1 MRRHFQRP
9 FSLPAGATEVVLVR
23 HGAVARPEPDA
34 LVGGH
39 SDPQLSERGQRQ
51 AEATAAR
58 LDGEPIAAIFVTPL
72 SRTAATAAPLAAA
85 TGIDSMVVEDLRE
98 VHLGDWEGPQFQQRT
113 SAGDAL
119 TLRVFEEERWDV
131 IPGAEPAEAFGRRV
145 SEGLATVVERTG
157 PDSIGVA
164 VVHGGVIAEACRQ
177 VTGSRPFAFL
187 TAENGSITRVV
198 HLAEGGWLLR
208 SFNGTTHLAAV

>member
-23 HGAVARPEPDA
+23 HGAVSRPTPEA

-39 SDPQLSERGQRQ
+39 SDPPLSPRGSRQ
-51 AEATAAR
+51 AEALVEPLR
-58 LDGEPIAAIFVTPL
+58 GEPIEAIYVTPL

-85 TGIDSMVVEDLRE
+85 LGVEAVVLEDLRE
-98 VHLGDWEGPQFQQRT
+98 VHLGEWEGPQFQQRT
-113 SAGDAL
+113 SDGDPL
-119 TLRVFEEERWDV
+119 TDRVFEEERWDV

-145 SEGLATVVERTG
+145 DDGLRTVVERTG
-157 PDSIGVA
+157 PDGVS
-164 VVHGGVIAEACRQ
+164 VVVTHGGVIAEACRQ

-187 TAENGSITRVV
+187 GAENCSVTRIVRV
-198 HLAEGGWLLR
+198 ADGGWLLR
-208 SFNGTTHLAAV
+208 SFNDTTHLAAV